1 VDTPRRLSNPA
12 AAGFLLLALAIL
24 LWGGGY
30 RATAAAIRDT
40 SPLMLS
46 TIRTCVAAVALLVLL
61 PALGARLP
69 PARLWGWAALTGLL
83 GAALFY
89 YGIGEATR
97 RAGAAP
103 AAVLA
108 NTAPF
113 FVLVLGWVFLRERVM
128 WRGVVGVVIG
138 FAGVVVMVSSQLGE
152 AAGAVDL
159 IVGSAL
165 ALAAALGWGI
175 TTLLVKWLLGRD
187 PSIDL
192 VGFTTGQHV
201 VAGVVLAALAF
212 GIEGGDTTRW
222 SSGDFWGGIA
232 FLALGGSAVAYV
244 AFFASLKRVEA
255 AQASAWLF
263 LVPVVA
269 VIIELALG
277 NIPNGL
283 VLLGM
288 ALAIGGVALTS
299 LSGEPRSRPEG
310 VVMVTAEREP
320 RGG

>member
-1 VDTPRRLSNPA
+1 VDTPRGPTRPA
-12 AAGFLLLALAIL
+12 AVGFLLLALSIL
-24 LWGGGY
+24 LWGGGF
-30 RATAAAIRDT
+30 RATAAAVDHT

-46 TIRTCVAAVALLVLL
+46 AVRTCVAAVALLVLL
-61 PALGARLP
+61 RALGARFP

-89 YGIGEATR
+89 YGIGEATE

-113 FVLVLGWVFLRERVM
+113 FVLVLGWAFLQERVT
-128 WRGVVGVVIG
+128 WRGIGGLVIG

-159 IVGSAL
+159 VVGSAL
-165 ALAAALGWGI
+165 ALAAALAWGI

-201 VAGVVLAALAF
+201 VAGVVLAALGL
-212 GIEGGDTTRW
+212 GIEGVDTTRW

-232 FLALGGSAVAYV
+232 FLALGGSAIAYV
-244 AFFASLKRVEA
+244 AFFASLRRLEA
-255 AQASAWLF
+255 VRASAWLF

-277 NIPNGL
+277 NIPDGIVL
-283 VLLGM
+283 VGM

-299 LSGEPRSRPEG
+299 VSGEPQSGSEAI
-310 VVMVTAEREP
+310 VVMTAEREP
-320 RGG
+320 PGG